1 MVYGSMGHFLRK
13 FKRKKGIDGVAEDG
27 YVPPKPAYL
36 WQRRRRQEERMDNEK
51 KEQVTQI
58 KINPWFQLCSSLQ
71 NQTAMA
77 LFSFPG
83 DVQAG
88 ELEAWEGDPLTIES
102 VDRTEVWW
110 QAVNMRTGKS
120 GFIPWNYITEETG
133 VKDVVDAWHEIDRR
147 ESEIKLTMPD
157 LPNGTYILRPNPLRI
172 ALSVLCIVGSAKIIK
187 HFSVRYDNSLSGY
200 FITPGKRFTQLKD
213 LTDYY
218 KVSHGGNV
226 PLLSSSMPHSPPP
239 IQSRNLRI
247 PLEKLEMKTH
257 IARGGRFGSV
267 YRAVCTTSGKRSVV
281 VKKISGHMGRG
292 AVVARAE
299 ACHKLHNRAI
309 VQFIGLCEAPKSG
322 LMLLV
327 WEYMPGGN
335 LRDFLIKN
343 KTTADYIRLQHWL
356 HQAMQCYRFIE
367 YAFFNF
373 EKILDGMDY
382 LEGVEAFHG
391 ELTAS
396 NVFLSFEL
404 CAKIGNF
411 GFNGRFSKFISDAF
425 DQHIGQMSTGETKS
439 PQVETK
445 VMPWEIMSFRKRERQ
460 HKDMVVK
467 SAFRGAKFVP
477 TTSPFFIVFVVPLGR
492 HLIVNIGLK
501 LLSLPIGWTIDV
513 IMGTLNELNT
523 AAVPVSLMSTSISS
537 LADETKRIGSILN
550 REMSE
555 LPEKLIFHEP
565 NPGKNDFSNNLA
577 ETQAVRW
584 AAPESLD
591 SSHVFD
597 IRCDIWSF
605 GVVMFEVFTLGSTPY
620 KDMDVEEVVERVKAG
635 YRLPNPTS
643 LGFYCEEVMYETMKN
658 CWNTDSTDR
667 PTFHELWFVFEDHL
681 AKDGDVYAE
690 IE

>member
-13 FKRKKGIDGVAEDG
+13 FKRKKGIDRVAEDG

-51 KEQVTQI
+51 KEQVTQT

-88 ELEAWEGDPLTIES
+88 ELEAWEGDPLKIES

-133 VKDVVDAWHEIDRR
+133 VKDVVGAWHEIDRR

-157 LPNGTYILRPNPLRI
+157 LPNGTYVLRPSSNPLRI

-187 HFSVRYDNSLSGY
+187 HFSVRYDSSLSGY

-218 KVSHGGNV
+218 KVSHGGKV

-247 PLEKLEMKTH
+247 PLEKLELKTH

-267 YRAVCTTSGKRSVV
+267 YKAVCTTSGKRSVV

-343 KTTADYIRLQHWL
+343 KTTTDYIRLQHWL
-356 HQAMQCYRFIE
+356 HQ
-367 YAFFNF
+367 
-373 EKILDGMDY
+373 ILDGMDY

-396 NVFLSFEL
+396 NVFLSSEL

-425 DQHIGQMSTGETKS
+425 D
-439 PQVETK
+439 
-445 VMPWEIMSFRKRERQ
+445 
-460 HKDMVVK
+460 
-467 SAFRGAKFVP
+467 
-477 TTSPFFIVFVVPLGR
+477 
-492 HLIVNIGLK
+492 
-501 LLSLPIGWTIDV
+501 
-513 IMGTLNELNT
+513 
-523 AAVPVSLMSTSISS
+523 
-537 LADETKRIGSILN
+537 
-550 REMSE
+550 
-555 LPEKLIFHEP
+555 
-565 NPGKNDFSNNLA
+565 LA

-658 CWNTDSTDR
+658 CWNTDSTGR